1 MSVKLLTDELD
12 IVRCF
17 AVYQELRPHLSS
29 ADELVKRVI
38 TQFTEGFQLAAIFD
52 ADNKV
57 LAVISKEKKES
68 LHMLAKLNEFGDP
81 QTMKIGKRSNGKD
94 YAEERK
100 TLETFYEYYVEN
112 AQEVKDFINM
122 FAINAD
128 SFDYNVFFK
137 EEAPVVPSSIVTV

>member
-1 MSVKLLTDELD
+1 MNKSMMLVTSTWGSKKTFKL
-12 IVRCF
+12 IP
-17 AVYQELRPHLSS
+17 ALS
-29 ADELVKRVI
+29 DCPYNE
-38 TQFTEGFQLAAIFD
+38 AIFD

-81 QTMKIGKRSNGKD
+81 QTMKIGRRANGKD

-112 AQEVKDFINM
+112 VSEVENFIKM

-128 SFDYNVFFK
+128 SFDYAQYFV
-137 EEAPVVPSSIVTV
+137 EEPKTAPSSIVTV

>member
-1 MSVKLLTDELD
+1 MNKSMLLVTSTWGSKKTFKLIPASLD
-12 IVRCF
+12 CP
-17 AVYQELRPHLSS
+17 YN
-29 ADELVKRVI
+29 
-38 TQFTEGFQLAAIFD
+38 EGIFD

-81 QTMKIGKRSNGKD
+81 QTMKIGRRANGKD

-112 AQEVKDFINM
+112 VSEVENFIKM

-128 SFDYNVFFK
+128 SFDYAQYFV
-137 EEAPVVPSSIVTV
+137 EEPKTAPSSIVTV

>member
-1 MSVKLLTDELD
+1 MNKSMLLVTSTWGSKKTFKLIPASLD
-12 IVRCF
+12 CP
-17 AVYQELRPHLSS
+17 YN
-29 ADELVKRVI
+29 
-38 TQFTEGFQLAAIFD
+38 EGIFD

-81 QTMKIGKRSNGKD
+81 QTMKIGRRANGKD

-112 AQEVKDFINM
+112 VSEVENFIKM

-128 SFDYNVFFK
+128 SFDYSQYFV
-137 EEAPVVPSSIVTV
+137 EEPKTAPSSIVTV

>member
-1 MSVKLLTDELD
+1 MNKSMLLVTSTWGSKKTFKL
-12 IVRCF
+12 IP
-17 AVYQELRPHLSS
+17 ALS
-29 ADELVKRVI
+29 DCPYNE
-38 TQFTEGFQLAAIFD
+38 AIFD

-81 QTMKIGKRSNGKD
+81 QTMKIGRRANGKD

-112 AQEVKDFINM
+112 VNEVENFIKM

-128 SFDYNVFFK
+128 SFDYAQYFV
-137 EEAPVVPSSIVTV
+137 EEPKTAPSSLVTV

>member
-1 MSVKLLTDELD
+1 MNKSMMLVTSTWGSKKTFKLIPVTLESP
-12 IVRCF
+12 
-17 AVYQELRPHLSS
+17 YNE
-29 ADELVKRVI
+29 
-38 TQFTEGFQLAAIFD
+38 AIFD

>member
-1 MSVKLLTDELD
+1 MNKSMMLVTSTWGSKKTFKLIPVTLE
-12 IVRCF
+12 CP
-17 AVYQELRPHLSS
+17 YNE
-29 ADELVKRVI
+29 
-38 TQFTEGFQLAAIFD
+38 AIFD

>member
-1 MSVKLLTDELD
+1 MLLVTSTWGSKKTFKL
-12 IVRCF
+12 IP
-17 AVYQELRPHLSS
+17 ALS
-29 ADELVKRVI
+29 DCPYNE
-38 TQFTEGFQLAAIFD
+38 AIFD

-81 QTMKIGKRSNGKD
+81 QTMKIGRRANGKD

-112 AQEVKDFINM
+112 VSEVENFIKM

-128 SFDYNVFFK
+128 SFDYAQYFV
-137 EEAPVVPSSIVTV
+137 EEPKTAPSSIVTV

>member
-1 MSVKLLTDELD
+1 MNKSMMLVTSTWGSKKTFKLIPVT
-12 IVRCF
+12 
-17 AVYQELRPHLSS
+17 
-29 ADELVKRVI
+29 ADCPYNE
-38 TQFTEGFQLAAIFD
+38 AIFD

-81 QTMKIGKRSNGKD
+81 QTMKIGRRANGKD
-94 YAEERK
+94 FAEERK

-112 AQEVKDFINM
+112 ISEVENFINM

-128 SFDYNVFFK
+128 SFDYKQYFV
-137 EEAPVVPSSIVTV
+137 EEKPATPSSIVTV

>member
-1 MSVKLLTDELD
+1 MNKSMLLVTSTWGSKKTFKL
-12 IVRCF
+12 IP
-17 AVYQELRPHLSS
+17 ALS
-29 ADELVKRVI
+29 DCPYNE
-38 TQFTEGFQLAAIFD
+38 AIFD

-81 QTMKIGKRSNGKD
+81 QTMKIGRRANGKD

-112 AQEVKDFINM
+112 VSEVENFIKM

-128 SFDYNVFFK
+128 SFDYAQYFV
-137 EEAPVVPSSIVTV
+137 EEPKTAPSSIVTV

>member
-1 MSVKLLTDELD
+1 MNKSMMLVTSTWGSKKTFKLIPVTLE
-12 IVRCF
+12 CP
-17 AVYQELRPHLSS
+17 YNE
-29 ADELVKRVI
+29 
-38 TQFTEGFQLAAIFD
+38 AIFD

-57 LAVISKEKKES
+57 LAVISIEKKES

-112 AQEVKDFINM
+112 INEVENFINI

-128 SFDYNVFFK
+128 SFDYKQYFV
-137 EEAPVVPSSIVTV
+137 EEKPATPSSIVTV